1 MSRRSQTAHN
11 PARDEPAPSAESQDI
26 SEQSTLGERV
36 SEAGS
41 AATQA
46 VRDTGEAIADRV
58 GAAGSAVVQKGSALA
73 NTAVER
79 GRSLAMDLEAF
90 TRRRPLSALAG
101 ALLTGLIVGL
111 LRRKRS

>member
-26 SEQSTLGERV
+26 SEQSTLGEHV

-46 VRDTGEAIADRV
+46 VDTGEAIADRV

>member
-11 PARDEPAPSAESQDI
+11 PARDEPAPSGESQDI
-26 SEQSTLGERV
+26 SGQSTLGERV

-58 GAAGSAVVQKGSALA
+58 GAAGK
-73 NTAVER
+73 R
-79 GRSLAMDLEAF
+79 
-90 TRRRPLSALAG
+90 
-101 ALLTGLIVGL
+101 ALLWQIPRSREVGPWQRTL
-111 LRRKRS
+111 KHLPGVDP